1 MSLPIRSILKELFQK
16 DKLQF
21 SSEIFECKRIFLK
34 NFKNMM
40 AIFTFMLVTFLQVS
54 KSGWPALVLVDSG
67 QKSEIIEGCRL
78 RYGY

>member
-1 MSLPIRSILKELFQK
+1 MRSVLKELFQK

-40 AIFTFMLVTFLQVS
+40 ATLTFMLVTFSQVS
-54 KSGWPALVLVDSG
+54 KSGWLALVLVDSG
-67 QKSEIIEGCRL
+67 QKSEHFEGCRP